1 MLRKSARQ
9 VLAELELCSVTRAHA
24 HAPLVSGA
32 HAGSRPPTGG
42 ASPAEHWRAR
52 FESAHPG
59 ELAMLER
66 LARDELESIRRRRF
80 PTTAVRNGDDLRERI
95 VSEGEGSPARDVA
108 IALRTSEG
116 IVRRTRLTDGRDAE
130 RGRELELRRHAAPD
144 ELVAAGMSV
153 RAAAAATGVPR
164 STLAGRLARAANA
177 N

>member
-1 MLRKSARQ
+1 MRNSARQ
-9 VLAELELCSVTRAHA
+9 VLAELELCSITRAHA
-24 HAPLVSGA
+24 LAPIVTGA
-32 HAGSRPPTGG
+32 HADSRPPTGG
-42 ASPAEHWRAR
+42 VSPADRWRAR

-80 PTTAVRNGDDLRERI
+80 PTTAVRDGDDLRTRI
-95 VSEGEGSPARDVA
+95 VDEGAGLPALDVA
-108 IALRTSEG
+108 VALRTSEG
-116 IVRRTRLTDGRDAE
+116 IVRKARLSSGRESDH
-130 RGRELELRRHAAPD
+130 GRELVLERRTSPD

-164 STLAGRLARAANA
+164 STLAGRLARAANT